1 MIEQLIEKI
10 LSYNPEAD
18 VDKVREAYD
27 YAEKHHEG
35 QKRNSGEDYIVHPF
49 NVALILAEMNM
60 DVSTIIAGLLH
71 DTIEDT
77 EVTYEDVKERFG
89 EEVAILV
96 EGVTK
101 LKMLSYQTKQEKQA
115 ENIRKMVLAM
125 AKDIRVVI
133 VKFAD
138 RLHNMRTL
146 EYMTPE
152 KKHDKALET
161 IEIYAP
167 LADRLGMSRVKSELE
182 DLSLRY
188 LDPENYYNL
197 VDMVNRRRSEREALI
212 QSLIDDISKQL
223 KRMGIAAD
231 INGRPKNFYSIYKK
245 MMKKGK
251 TFEEIYDLQ
260 AIRILVDDVKDCY
273 GALGVVHTMYKPI
286 PGRFKDYI
294 SMPKQNKYQSLH
306 TTVIDDNGETFEVQ
320 IRTWE
325 MHKTAEY
332 GIAAHWKYKEGAK
345 KSTSFDENLTWLRQ
359 LLEWQKDLKDPNEFM
374 ETLKVDFFADE
385 VFVFTPNGDVINLPD
400 NSTPIDFAY
409 RVHTAV
415 GNTCV
420 GAKINGRIVSLSHK
434 LKNGEIVEV
443 ITNKNSEPSLDWLS
457 IVASPQARTKI
468 KQYFKV
474 KDRDKNIEKGQT
486 MIEQEAKR
494 LGYRPSEFI
503 RDEWMEDVR
512 QRLKFDNL
520 NDLYSQVG
528 YGSMSVRQVTAKLEE
543 YAKEEKRKALAEN
556 MTVEDIAV
564 QEESK
569 NHRNAGGIVVK
580 GIDNVQVRIAK
591 CCTPVPGDE
600 IVGFITMGRGVS
612 IHRSDCINLK
622 NNMNEDRLIP
632 VRWDI
637 DEKEMYSAEIEVR
650 ASNKNNVLA
659 DIANRIHDARL
670 DIQNLSARE
679 DKDHNL
685 IIRTVVRIHHIDELT
700 RLLKKLERVENVYE
714 AYRVSG

>member
-77 EVTYEDVKERFG
+77 DVTYDDVKERFG

-197 VDMVNRRRSEREALI
+197 ADMVNRRRSEREALI
-212 QSLIDDISKQL
+212 QSSIDDISKQL

-474 KDRDKNIEKGQT
+474 KDRDKNIEKGRA

-494 LGYRPSEFI
+494 LGYRPSEFV
-503 RDEWMEDVR
+503 RDDWMEDVR
-512 QRLKFDNL
+512 QRLKFYNL

-543 YAKEEKRKALAEN
+543 YANEEKRKAMAEN
-556 MTVEDIAV
+556 VTVEDIAV
-564 QEESK
+564 QEEPK

-580 GIDNVQVRIAK
+580 GIDNVKVRIAK

-632 VRWDI
+632 VRWEI

-650 ASNKNNVLA
+650 AASKNNVLA

-685 IIRTVVRIHHIDELT
+685 IIRTVVRIHHIDELE

>member
-1 MIEQLIEKI
+1 MGSEMCIRD
-10 LSYNPEAD
+10 S
-18 VDKVREAYD
+18 
-27 YAEKHHEG
+27 
-35 QKRNSGEDYIVHPF
+35 F

-77 EVTYEDVKERFG
+77 DVTYDDVKERFG

-260 AIRILVDDVKDCY
+260 AIRILVDDLKDCY

-474 KDRDKNIEKGQT
+474 KDRDKNIEKGRA

-494 LGYRPSEFI
+494 LGYRPSEFV
-503 RDEWMEDVR
+503 RDDWMEDVR

-543 YAKEEKRKALAEN
+543 YAKEEKRKAMAEN

-580 GIDNVQVRIAK
+580 GIDNVKVRIAK

-632 VRWDI
+632 VRWEI

-650 ASNKNNVLA
+650 AASKNNVLA

-685 IIRTVVRIHHIDELT
+685 IIRTVVRIHHIDELE

>member
-1 MIEQLIEKI
+1 MIQKLIDKV

-18 VDKVREAYD
+18 IDILREAFTF
-27 YAEKHHEG
+27 AEIHHKG
-35 QKRNSGEDYIVHPF
+35 QKRNSGEDYIIHPF
-49 NVALILAEMNM
+49 YVAYILAEMNM

-77 EVTYEDVKERFG
+77 GVTYDEVKNKFG
-89 EEVAILV
+89 GEVADLV
-96 EGVTK
+96 DGVTK

-125 AKDIRVVI
+125 AKDIRVII

-146 EYMTPE
+146 EYMTPA

-188 LDPENYYNL
+188 LDPENYYKL
-197 VDMVNRRRSEREALI
+197 VDMINKRRSEREE
-212 QSLIDDISKQL
+212 LIDHLIRDISNQL
-223 KRMGIAAD
+223 KRTGIAAD
-231 INGRPKNFYSIYKK
+231 ITGRPKNFYSIYKK

-294 SMPKQNKYQSLH
+294 SMPKPNKYQSLH

-345 KSTSFDENLTWLRQ
+345 KSTSFDEILTWLRQ

-420 GAKINGRIVSLSHK
+420 GAKINGRIVPLSHK

-468 KQYFKV
+468 RQYFKV
-474 KDRDKNIEKGQT
+474 KDRDKNIAKGQV
-486 MIEQEAKR
+486 MIEQEIKR
-494 LGYRPSEFI
+494 IGLKPNEVI
-503 RDEWMEDVR
+503 REDWMEDVR
-512 QRLKFDNL
+512 ERLKFDNL
-520 NDLYSQVG
+520 DDLYAQIG
-528 YGSMSVRQVTAKLEE
+528 YGSMSVRQVTAKLTEH
-543 YAKEEKRKALAEN
+543 YKEEMQLSHPASFDTDEFTTSSRP
-556 MTVEDIAV
+556 D
-564 QEESK
+564 
-569 NHRNAGGIVVK
+569 HRSTGGVIVR
-580 GIDNVQVRIAK
+580 GIDNVKVRIAK

-612 IHRSDCINLK
+612 VHRSDCINLK
-622 NNMNEDRLIP
+622 NNMNEERLIP

-637 DEKEMYSAEIEVR
+637 DEQETYSAELEVR
-650 ASNKNNVLA
+650 ADSKSNVLA

-679 DKDHNL
+679 NKEGML
-685 IIRTVVRIHHIDELT
+685 VIRTTVRIHHIEELQ
-700 RLLKKLERVENVYE
+700 RLIKKLENIQHVIEV
-714 AYRVSG
+714 YRVSG

>member
-1 MIEQLIEKI
+1 MIQKLIDKVQ
-10 LSYNPEAD
+10 SYNPEAD
-18 VDKVREAYD
+18 TDIIREAY
-27 YAEKHHEG
+27 YFAEKHHEG
-35 QKRNSGEDYIVHPF
+35 QKRNSGEDYIIHPF
-49 NVALILAEMNM
+49 NVACILAEMNM

-77 EVTYEDVKERFG
+77 SVTYDDVKEKFG
-89 EEVAILV
+89 EEVADLV
-96 EGVTK
+96 DGVTK

-125 AKDIRVVI
+125 AKDIRVII

-188 LDPENYYNL
+188 LDPKNYYKL
-197 VDMVNRRRSEREALI
+197 VDMINKRRSEREE
-212 QSLIDDISKQL
+212 LIDDLIRDISNQL
-223 KRMGIAAD
+223 KRTGIAAD
-231 INGRPKNFYSIYKK
+231 ITGRPKNFYSIYKK

-294 SMPKQNKYQSLH
+294 SMPKPNKYQSLH
-306 TTVIDDNGETFEVQ
+306 TTVIDDKGETFEVQ

-345 KSTSFDENLTWLRQ
+345 KSTTFDENLTWLRQ
-359 LLEWQKDLKDPNEFM
+359 LLEWQKDLKDPNEFI

-420 GAKINGRIVSLSHK
+420 GAKINGRIVPLSHK

-468 KQYFKV
+468 RQYFKV
-474 KDRDKNIEKGQT
+474 KDRDKNIAKGQV
-486 MIEQEAKR
+486 MIEQEIKR
-494 LGYRPSEFI
+494 IGLKSNELI
-503 RDEWMEDVR
+503 RDDWMDDVR
-512 QRLKFDNL
+512 ERLKFDNL
-520 NDLYSQVG
+520 DDLYAQIG
-528 YGSMSVRQVTAKLEE
+528 YGSMSVRQVTAKLTEH
-543 YAKEEKRKALAEN
+543 YKEE
-556 MTVEDIAV
+556 V
-564 QEESK
+564 QEAHTVPFKTEEFTTPTRRE
-569 NHRNAGGIVVK
+569 HRNTGGIIVK
-580 GIDNVQVRIAK
+580 GIDNVKVRIAK

-612 IHRSDCINLK
+612 VHRSDCINLK
-622 NNMNEDRLIP
+622 NNMSEERLIP
-632 VRWDI
+632 IRWDI
-637 DEKEMYSAEIEVR
+637 DEQETYSAELEVR
-650 ASNKNNVLA
+650 ADSKSNVLA

-679 DKDHNL
+679 NKEGVL
-685 IIRTVVRIHHIDELT
+685 IIRTTVRIHHIEELQ
-700 RLLKKLERVENVYE
+700 RLIKKLENIQHVIEV
-714 AYRVSG
+714 YRVSG

>member
-77 EVTYEDVKERFG
+77 EVTYDDVKERFG

-474 KDRDKNIEKGQT
+474 KDRDKNIEKGRA

-494 LGYRPSEFI
+494 LGYRSSEFV
-503 RDEWMEDVR
+503 RDDWMEDVR

-543 YAKEEKRKALAEN
+543 YAKEEKRKAMAEN

-580 GIDNVQVRIAK
+580 GIDNVKVRIAK

-632 VRWDI
+632 VRWEI

-650 ASNKNNVLA
+650 AASKNNVLA

-685 IIRTVVRIHHIDELT
+685 IIRTVVRIHHIDELE

-714 AYRVSG
+714 AYRVIG

>member
-1 MIEQLIEKI
+1 MIQKLIDKVQ
-10 LSYNPEAD
+10 SYNPEAD
-18 VDKVREAYD
+18 TDIIREAY
-27 YAEKHHEG
+27 YFAEKHHEG
-35 QKRNSGEDYIVHPF
+35 QKRNSGEDYIIHPF
-49 NVALILAEMNM
+49 NVACILAEMNM

-77 EVTYEDVKERFG
+77 SVTYDDVKEKFG
-89 EEVAILV
+89 EEVADLV
-96 EGVTK
+96 DGVTK

-125 AKDIRVVI
+125 AKDIRVII

-152 KKHDKALET
+152 KKHDKGLET

-188 LDPENYYNL
+188 LDPKNYYKL
-197 VDMVNRRRSEREALI
+197 VDMINKRRSEREE
-212 QSLIDDISKQL
+212 LIDDLIRDISNQL
-223 KRMGIAAD
+223 KRTGIAAD
-231 INGRPKNFYSIYKK
+231 ITGRPKNFYSIYKK

-294 SMPKQNKYQSLH
+294 SMPKPNKYQSLH
-306 TTVIDDNGETFEVQ
+306 TTVIDDKGETFEVQ

-345 KSTSFDENLTWLRQ
+345 KSTTFDENLTWLRQ
-359 LLEWQKDLKDPNEFM
+359 LLEWQKDLKDPNEFI

-420 GAKINGRIVSLSHK
+420 GAKINGRIVPLSHK

-468 KQYFKV
+468 RQYFKV
-474 KDRDKNIEKGQT
+474 KDRDKNIAKGQV
-486 MIEQEAKR
+486 MIEQEIKR
-494 LGYRPSEFI
+494 IGLKSNELI
-503 RDEWMEDVR
+503 RDDWMDDVR
-512 QRLKFDNL
+512 ERLKFDNL
-520 NDLYSQVG
+520 DDLYAQIG
-528 YGSMSVRQVTAKLEE
+528 YGSMSVRQVTAKLTEH
-543 YAKEEKRKALAEN
+543 YKEE
-556 MTVEDIAV
+556 V
-564 QEESK
+564 QEAHTVPFKTEEFTTPTRRE
-569 NHRNAGGIVVK
+569 HRNTGGIIVK
-580 GIDNVQVRIAK
+580 GIDNVKVRIAK

-612 IHRSDCINLK
+612 VHRSDCINLK
-622 NNMNEDRLIP
+622 NNMSEERLIP
-632 VRWDI
+632 IRWDI
-637 DEKEMYSAEIEVR
+637 DEQETYSAELEVR
-650 ASNKNNVLA
+650 ADSKSNVLA

-679 DKDHNL
+679 NKEGVL
-685 IIRTVVRIHHIDELT
+685 IIRTTVRIHHIEELQ
-700 RLLKKLERVENVYE
+700 RLIKKLENIQHVIEV
-714 AYRVSG
+714 YRVSG

>member
-27 YAEKHHEG
+27 YADAHHEG

-60 DVSTIIAGLLH
+60 DVPTIIAGLLH

-77 EVTYEDVKERFG
+77 EVTYEDVEERFG

-133 VKFAD
+133 VKFSD

-345 KSTSFDENLTWLRQ
+345 KSTTFDENLTWLRQ

-474 KDRDKNIEKGQT
+474 KDRDKNIEKGQA

-543 YAKEEKRKALAEN
+543 YAKEEKRKSMADN
-556 MTVEDIAV
+556 MSVEDIAL
-564 QEESK
+564 QEETK

-580 GIDNVQVRIAK
+580 GIDNVKVRIAK

-650 ASNKNNVLA
+650 AANKNNVLA

-670 DIQNLSARE
+670 EIQNLSARE
-679 DKDHNL
+679 DKDHNI
-685 IIRTVVRIHHIDELT
+685 IIRTVVRIHHIDELA
-700 RLLKKLERVENVYE
+700 RLLKKLERIENVYE

>member
-77 EVTYEDVKERFG
+77 DVTYDDVKERFG

-251 TFEEIYDLQ
+251 AFEEIYDLQ

-474 KDRDKNIEKGQT
+474 KDRDKNIEKGRA

-494 LGYRPSEFI
+494 LGYRPSEFV
-503 RDEWMEDVR
+503 RDDWMEDVR

-543 YAKEEKRKALAEN
+543 YAKEEKRKSMAEN

-580 GIDNVQVRIAK
+580 GIDNVKVRIAK

-632 VRWDI
+632 VRWEI

-650 ASNKNNVLA
+650 AASKNNVLA

-685 IIRTVVRIHHIDELT
+685 IIRTVVRIHHIDELE

>member
-60 DVSTIIAGLLH
+60 DVPTIIAGLLH

-77 EVTYEDVKERFG
+77 EVTYDDVKERFG

-474 KDRDKNIEKGQT
+474 KDRDKNIEKGRS

-494 LGYRPSEFI
+494 LGYRPSEFV
-503 RDEWMEDVR
+503 RDDWMEDVR

-543 YAKEEKRKALAEN
+543 YAKEEKRKAMAEN

-580 GIDNVQVRIAK
+580 GIDNVKVRIAK

-632 VRWDI
+632 VRWEI

-650 ASNKNNVLA
+650 AASKNNVLA

-685 IIRTVVRIHHIDELT
+685 IIRTVVRIHHIDELE

>member
-77 EVTYEDVKERFG
+77 DVTYDDVKERFG

-332 GIAAHWKYKEGAK
+332 GIAAHWKYKE
-345 KSTSFDENLTWLRQ
+345 
-359 LLEWQKDLKDPNEFM
+359 
-374 ETLKVDFFADE
+374 
-385 VFVFTPNGDVINLPD
+385 
-400 NSTPIDFAY
+400 
-409 RVHTAV
+409 
-415 GNTCV
+415 
-420 GAKINGRIVSLSHK
+420 
-434 LKNGEIVEV
+434 
-443 ITNKNSEPSLDWLS
+443 
-457 IVASPQARTKI
+457 
-468 KQYFKV
+468 
-474 KDRDKNIEKGQT
+474 
-486 MIEQEAKR
+486 
-494 LGYRPSEFI
+494 
-503 RDEWMEDVR
+503 
-512 QRLKFDNL
+512 
-520 NDLYSQVG
+520 
-528 YGSMSVRQVTAKLEE
+528 
-543 YAKEEKRKALAEN
+543 
-556 MTVEDIAV
+556 
-564 QEESK
+564 
-569 NHRNAGGIVVK
+569 
-580 GIDNVQVRIAK
+580 
-591 CCTPVPGDE
+591 
-600 IVGFITMGRGVS
+600 
-612 IHRSDCINLK
+612 
-622 NNMNEDRLIP
+622 
-632 VRWDI
+632 
-637 DEKEMYSAEIEVR
+637 
-650 ASNKNNVLA
+650 
-659 DIANRIHDARL
+659 
-670 DIQNLSARE
+670 
-679 DKDHNL
+679 
-685 IIRTVVRIHHIDELT
+685 
-700 RLLKKLERVENVYE
+700 
-714 AYRVSG
+714 

>member
-27 YAEKHHEG
+27 YADAHHEG

-60 DVSTIIAGLLH
+60 DVPTIIAGLLH

-77 EVTYEDVKERFG
+77 DVTYEDVEERFG

-345 KSTSFDENLTWLRQ
+345 KSTTFDENLTWLRQ

-474 KDRDKNIEKGQT
+474 KDRDKNIEKGQA

-528 YGSMSVRQVTAKLEE
+528 YGSMGVRQVTAKLEE
-543 YAKEEKRKALAEN
+543 YAKEEKRKSMADN
-556 MTVEDIAV
+556 MSVEDIAL
-564 QEESK
+564 QEETK

-580 GIDNVQVRIAK
+580 GIDNVKVRIAK

-650 ASNKNNVLA
+650 AANKNNVLA

-670 DIQNLSARE
+670 EIQNLSARE
-679 DKDHNL
+679 DKDHNI
-685 IIRTVVRIHHIDELT
+685 IIRTVVRIHHIDELA
-700 RLLKKLERVENVYE
+700 RLLKKLERIENVYE

>member
-27 YAEKHHEG
+27 YADAHHEG

-60 DVSTIIAGLLH
+60 DVPTIIAGLLH

-77 EVTYEDVKERFG
+77 DVTYEDVEERFG

-345 KSTSFDENLTWLRQ
+345 KSTTFDENLTWLRQ

-474 KDRDKNIEKGQT
+474 KDRDKNIEKGQA

-528 YGSMSVRQVTAKLEE
+528 YGSMGVRQVTAKLEE
-543 YAKEEKRKALAEN
+543 YAKEEKRKSMADN
-556 MTVEDIAV
+556 MSVEDIAL
-564 QEESK
+564 QEETK

-580 GIDNVQVRIAK
+580 GIDNVKVRIAK

-650 ASNKNNVLA
+650 AANKNNVLA

-670 DIQNLSARE
+670 EIQNLSARE
-679 DKDHNL
+679 DKDHSI
-685 IIRTVVRIHHIDELT
+685 IIRTVVRIHHIDELA
-700 RLLKKLERVENVYE
+700 RLLKKLERIENVYE

>member
-1 MIEQLIEKI
+1 MIQKLIDKVQ
-10 LSYNPEAD
+10 SYNPEAD
-18 VDKVREAYD
+18 TDIIREAY
-27 YAEKHHEG
+27 YFAEKHHEG

-49 NVALILAEMNM
+49 NVACILAEMNM

-77 EVTYEDVKERFG
+77 SVTYDDVKEKFG
-89 EEVAILV
+89 EEVADLV
-96 EGVTK
+96 DGVTK

-125 AKDIRVVI
+125 AKDIRVII

-188 LDPENYYNL
+188 LDPENYYKL
-197 VDMVNRRRSEREALI
+197 VDMINKRRSEREE
-212 QSLIDDISKQL
+212 LIDDLIRDISNQL
-223 KRMGIAAD
+223 KRTGIAAD
-231 INGRPKNFYSIYKK
+231 ITGRPKNFYSIYKK

-294 SMPKQNKYQSLH
+294 SMPKPNKYQSLH
-306 TTVIDDNGETFEVQ
+306 TTVIDDKGETFEVQ

-345 KSTSFDENLTWLRQ
+345 KSTTFDENLTWLRQ
-359 LLEWQKDLKDPNEFM
+359 LLEWQKDLKDPNEFI

-420 GAKINGRIVSLSHK
+420 GAKINGRIVPLSHK

-468 KQYFKV
+468 RQYFKV
-474 KDRDKNIEKGQT
+474 KDRDKNIAKGQV
-486 MIEQEAKR
+486 MIEQEIKR
-494 LGYRPSEFI
+494 IGLKPNELI
-503 RDEWMEDVR
+503 RDDWMDDVR
-512 QRLKFDNL
+512 ERLKFDNL
-520 NDLYSQVG
+520 DDLYAQIG
-528 YGSMSVRQVTAKLEE
+528 YGSMSVRQVTVKLTEH
-543 YAKEEKRKALAEN
+543 YKEE
-556 MTVEDIAV
+556 V
-564 QEESK
+564 QEAHTVPFKTEEFTTPTRRE
-569 NHRNAGGIVVK
+569 HRNTGGIIVK
-580 GIDNVQVRIAK
+580 GIDNVKVRIAK

-612 IHRSDCINLK
+612 VHRSDCINLK
-622 NNMNEDRLIP
+622 NNMSEERLIP

-637 DEKEMYSAEIEVR
+637 DEQETYSAELEVR
-650 ASNKNNVLA
+650 ADSKSNVLA

-679 DKDHNL
+679 KKEGVL
-685 IIRTVVRIHHIDELT
+685 IIRTTVRIHHIEELQ
-700 RLLKKLERVENVYE
+700 RLIKKLENIQHVIEV
-714 AYRVSG
+714 YRVSG

>member
-1 MIEQLIEKI
+1 MIQKLIDKVQ
-10 LSYNPEAD
+10 SYNPEAD
-18 VDKVREAYD
+18 TDIIREAY
-27 YAEKHHEG
+27 YFAEKHHEG

-49 NVALILAEMNM
+49 NVACILAEMNM

-77 EVTYEDVKERFG
+77 SVTYDDVKEKFG
-89 EEVAILV
+89 EEVADLV
-96 EGVTK
+96 DGVTK

-125 AKDIRVVI
+125 AKDIRVII

-152 KKHDKALET
+152 KKRDKALET

-188 LDPENYYNL
+188 LDPENYYKL
-197 VDMVNRRRSEREALI
+197 VDMINKRRSEREE
-212 QSLIDDISKQL
+212 LIDDLIRDISNQL
-223 KRMGIAAD
+223 KRTGIAAD
-231 INGRPKNFYSIYKK
+231 ITGRPKNFYSIYKK

-294 SMPKQNKYQSLH
+294 SMPKPNKYQSLH
-306 TTVIDDNGETFEVQ
+306 TTVIDDKGETFEVQ

-345 KSTSFDENLTWLRQ
+345 KSTTFDENLTWLRQ
-359 LLEWQKDLKDPNEFM
+359 LLEWQKDLKDPNEFI

-420 GAKINGRIVSLSHK
+420 GAKINGRIVPLSHK

-468 KQYFKV
+468 RQYFKV
-474 KDRDKNIEKGQT
+474 KDRDKNIAKGQV
-486 MIEQEAKR
+486 MIEQEIKR
-494 LGYRPSEFI
+494 IGLKPNELI
-503 RDEWMEDVR
+503 RDDWMDDVR
-512 QRLKFDNL
+512 ERLKFDNL
-520 NDLYSQVG
+520 DDLYAQIG
-528 YGSMSVRQVTAKLEE
+528 YGSMSVRQVTAKLTEH
-543 YAKEEKRKALAEN
+543 YKEE
-556 MTVEDIAV
+556 V
-564 QEESK
+564 QEAHTVPFKTEEFTTPTRRE
-569 NHRNAGGIVVK
+569 HRNTGGIIVK
-580 GIDNVQVRIAK
+580 GIDNVKVRIAK

-612 IHRSDCINLK
+612 VHRSDCINLK
-622 NNMNEDRLIP
+622 NNMNEERLIP

-637 DEKEMYSAEIEVR
+637 DEQETYSAELEVR
-650 ASNKNNVLA
+650 ADSKSNVLA

-679 DKDHNL
+679 NKEGVL
-685 IIRTVVRIHHIDELT
+685 IIRTTVRIHHIEELQ
-700 RLLKKLERVENVYE
+700 RLIKKLENIQHVIEV
-714 AYRVSG
+714 YRVSG

>member
-1 MIEQLIEKI
+1 MIQELIKKI
-10 LSYNPEAD
+10 ESYNPEAD
-18 VDKVREAYD
+18 MDPIYEAYRF
-27 YAEKHHEG
+27 AKEHHEG
-35 QKRNSGEDYIVHPF
+35 QKRNSGEDYIVHPL
-49 NVALILAEMNM
+49 NVAQILAEMNM
-60 DVSTIIAGLLH
+60 DVPTIIAGLLH

-77 EVTYEDVKERFG
+77 DVSYDDVKDKFG
-89 EEVAILV
+89 EEVANLV

-188 LDPENYYNL
+188 LDPENYYKL
-197 VDMVNRRRSEREALI
+197 VDMISRRRSEREELI
-212 QSLIDDISKQL
+212 QSLIEAVSKQL
-223 KRMGIAAD
+223 KRMGISAD
-231 INGRPKNFYSIYKK
+231 ITGRPKNFYSIYKK
-245 MMKKGK
+245 MTKKGK

-294 SMPKQNKYQSLH
+294 SMPKPNKYQSLH

-332 GIAAHWKYKEGAK
+332 GIAAHWKYKEGTK

-359 LLEWQKDLKDPNEFM
+359 LLEWQKDLKDPNEFI

-385 VFVFTPNGDVINLPD
+385 VFVFTPDGDVINLPD

-420 GAKINGRIVSLSHK
+420 GAKINGRIVPLNHK

-474 KDRDKNIEKGQT
+474 KDRDKNIVKGQSL
-486 MIEQEAKR
+486 IEQEVKR
-494 LGYRPSEFI
+494 LGYRPADII
-503 RDEWMEDVR
+503 RDAWMEDIRV
-512 QRLKFDNL
+512 RLKFDTL
-520 NDLYSQVG
+520 DDLYAQIG

-543 YAKEEKRKALAEN
+543 YHKEEERETNASN
-556 MTVEDIAV
+556 MTTEDNSGETPRKV
-564 QEESK
+564 Q
-569 NHRNAGGIVVK
+569 HNAHGIVVK
-580 GIDNVQVRIAK
+580 GIDNVKTRIAK

-600 IVGFITMGRGVS
+600 IVGFITRGRGITV
-612 IHRSDCINLK
+612 HRSDCVNLK
-622 NNMNEDRLIP
+622 NNMSEDRLLP
-632 VRWDI
+632 ARWES
-637 DEKEMYSAEIEVR
+637 DEHETYSTEIELHAENR
-650 ASNKNNVLA
+650 NNVLA
-659 DIANRIHDARL
+659 DVAGRIHDLKL
-670 DIQNLSARE
+670 DIQNLTAKK
-679 DKDHNL
+679 DKDGNL
-685 IIRTVVRIHHIDELT
+685 IVRTTVHIHHIEE
-700 RLLKKLERVENVYE
+700 LKKLVKKLEKIDNVIE
-714 AYRVSG
+714 VYRVSG

>member
-77 EVTYEDVKERFG
+77 EVTYDDVKERFG

-474 KDRDKNIEKGQT
+474 KDRDKNIEKGRA

-494 LGYRPSEFI
+494 LGYRPSEFV
-503 RDEWMEDVR
+503 RDDWMEDVR

-543 YAKEEKRKALAEN
+543 YANEEKRKAMAEN

-564 QEESK
+564 QEEPK

-580 GIDNVQVRIAK
+580 GIDNVKVRIAK

-632 VRWDI
+632 VRWEI

-650 ASNKNNVLA
+650 AASKNNVLA

-685 IIRTVVRIHHIDELT
+685 IIRTVVRIHHIDELE

>member
-1 MIEQLIEKI
+1 MIQKLIDKVQ
-10 LSYNPEAD
+10 SYNPEAD
-18 VDKVREAYD
+18 TDIIREAY
-27 YAEKHHEG
+27 YFAEKHHEG

-49 NVALILAEMNM
+49 NVACILAEMNM

-77 EVTYEDVKERFG
+77 SVTYDDVKEKFG
-89 EEVAILV
+89 EEVADLV
-96 EGVTK
+96 DGVTK

-125 AKDIRVVI
+125 AKDIRVII

-188 LDPENYYNL
+188 LDPENYYKL
-197 VDMVNRRRSEREALI
+197 VDMINKRRSEREE
-212 QSLIDDISKQL
+212 LIDDLIRDISNQL
-223 KRMGIAAD
+223 KRTGIAAD
-231 INGRPKNFYSIYKK
+231 ITGRPKNFYSIYKK

-294 SMPKQNKYQSLH
+294 SMPKPNKYQSLH
-306 TTVIDDNGETFEVQ
+306 TTVIDDKGETFEVQ

-345 KSTSFDENLTWLRQ
+345 KSTTFDENLTWLRQ
-359 LLEWQKDLKDPNEFM
+359 LLEWQKDLKDPNEFI

-420 GAKINGRIVSLSHK
+420 GAKINGRIVPLSHK

-468 KQYFKV
+468 RQYFKV
-474 KDRDKNIEKGQT
+474 KDRDKNIAKGQV
-486 MIEQEAKR
+486 MIEQEIKR
-494 LGYRPSEFI
+494 IGLKPNELI
-503 RDEWMEDVR
+503 RDDWMDDVR
-512 QRLKFDNL
+512 ERLKFDNL
-520 NDLYSQVG
+520 DDLYAQIG
-528 YGSMSVRQVTAKLEE
+528 YGSMSVRQVTAKLTEH
-543 YAKEEKRKALAEN
+543 YKEE
-556 MTVEDIAV
+556 V
-564 QEESK
+564 QEAHTVPFNTEEFTTPTRRE
-569 NHRNAGGIVVK
+569 HRNTGGIIVK
-580 GIDNVQVRIAK
+580 GIDNVKVRIAK

-612 IHRSDCINLK
+612 VHRSDCINLK
-622 NNMNEDRLIP
+622 NNMSEERLIP

-637 DEKEMYSAEIEVR
+637 DEQETYSAELEVR
-650 ASNKNNVLA
+650 ADSKSNVLA

-679 DKDHNL
+679 NKEGVL
-685 IIRTVVRIHHIDELT
+685 IIRTTVRIHHIEELQ
-700 RLLKKLERVENVYE
+700 RLIKKLENIQHVIEV
-714 AYRVSG
+714 YRVSG

>member
-1 MIEQLIEKI
+1 MIQKLIDKVQ
-10 LSYNPEAD
+10 SYNPEAD
-18 VDKVREAYD
+18 TDIIREAY
-27 YAEKHHEG
+27 YFAEKHHEG

-49 NVALILAEMNM
+49 NVAYILAEMNM

-77 EVTYEDVKERFG
+77 SVTYDDVKEKFG
-89 EEVAILV
+89 EEVADLV
-96 EGVTK
+96 DGVTK

-125 AKDIRVVI
+125 AKDIRVII

-188 LDPENYYNL
+188 LDPENYYKL
-197 VDMVNRRRSEREALI
+197 VDMINKRRSEREE
-212 QSLIDDISKQL
+212 LIDDLIRDISNQL
-223 KRMGIAAD
+223 KRTGIAAD
-231 INGRPKNFYSIYKK
+231 ITGRPKNFYSIYKK

-294 SMPKQNKYQSLH
+294 SMPKPNKYQSLH
-306 TTVIDDNGETFEVQ
+306 TTVIDDKGETFEVQ

-345 KSTSFDENLTWLRQ
+345 KSTTFDENLTWLRQ
-359 LLEWQKDLKDPNEFM
+359 LLEWQKDLKDPNEFI

-420 GAKINGRIVSLSHK
+420 GAKINGRIVPLSHK

-468 KQYFKV
+468 RQYFKV
-474 KDRDKNIEKGQT
+474 KDRDKNIAKGQV
-486 MIEQEAKR
+486 MIEQEIKR
-494 LGYRPSEFI
+494 IGLKPNELI
-503 RDEWMEDVR
+503 RDDWMDDVR
-512 QRLKFDNL
+512 ERLKFDNL
-520 NDLYSQVG
+520 DDLYAQIG
-528 YGSMSVRQVTAKLEE
+528 YGSMSVRQVTAKLTEH
-543 YAKEEKRKALAEN
+543 YKEE
-556 MTVEDIAV
+556 V
-564 QEESK
+564 QEAHTVPFNTEEFTTPTRRE
-569 NHRNAGGIVVK
+569 HRNTGGIIVK
-580 GIDNVQVRIAK
+580 GIDNVKVRIAK

-612 IHRSDCINLK
+612 VHRSDCINLK
-622 NNMNEDRLIP
+622 NNMSEERLIP

-637 DEKEMYSAEIEVR
+637 DEQETYSAELEVR
-650 ASNKNNVLA
+650 ADSKSNVLA

-679 DKDHNL
+679 NKEGVL
-685 IIRTVVRIHHIDELT
+685 IIRTTVRIHHIEELQ
-700 RLLKKLERVENVYE
+700 RLIKKLENIQHVIEV
-714 AYRVSG
+714 YRVSG

>member
-1 MIEQLIEKI
+1 MIQKLIDKVQ
-10 LSYNPEAD
+10 SYNPEAD
-18 VDKVREAYD
+18 TDIIREAY
-27 YAEKHHEG
+27 YFAEKHHEG

-49 NVALILAEMNM
+49 NVACILAEMNM

-77 EVTYEDVKERFG
+77 SVTYDDVKEKFG
-89 EEVAILV
+89 EEVADLV
-96 EGVTK
+96 DGVTK

-125 AKDIRVVI
+125 AKDIRVII

-188 LDPENYYNL
+188 LDPENYYKL
-197 VDMVNRRRSEREALI
+197 VDMINKRRSEREE
-212 QSLIDDISKQL
+212 LIDDLIRDISNQL
-223 KRMGIAAD
+223 KRTGIAAD
-231 INGRPKNFYSIYKK
+231 ITGRPKNFYSIYKK

-294 SMPKQNKYQSLH
+294 SVPKPNKYQSLH
-306 TTVIDDNGETFEVQ
+306 TTVIDDKGETFEVQ

-345 KSTSFDENLTWLRQ
+345 KSTTFDENLTWLRQ
-359 LLEWQKDLKDPNEFM
+359 LLEWQKDLKDPNEFI

-420 GAKINGRIVSLSHK
+420 GAKINGRIVPLSHK

-468 KQYFKV
+468 RQYFKV
-474 KDRDKNIEKGQT
+474 KDRDKNIAKGQV
-486 MIEQEAKR
+486 MIEQEIKR
-494 LGYRPSEFI
+494 IGLKPNELI
-503 RDEWMEDVR
+503 RDDWMDDVR
-512 QRLKFDNL
+512 ERLKFDNL
-520 NDLYSQVG
+520 DDLYAQIG
-528 YGSMSVRQVTAKLEE
+528 YGSMSVRQVTAKLTEH
-543 YAKEEKRKALAEN
+543 YKEE
-556 MTVEDIAV
+556 V
-564 QEESK
+564 QEAHTVPFKTEEFTTPTRRE
-569 NHRNAGGIVVK
+569 HRNTGGIIVK
-580 GIDNVQVRIAK
+580 GIDNVKVRIAK

-612 IHRSDCINLK
+612 VHRSDCINLK
-622 NNMNEDRLIP
+622 NNMSEERLIP
-632 VRWDI
+632 IRWDI
-637 DEKEMYSAEIEVR
+637 DEQETYSAELEVR
-650 ASNKNNVLA
+650 ADSKSNVLA

-679 DKDHNL
+679 NKEGVL
-685 IIRTVVRIHHIDELT
+685 IIRTTVRIHHIEELQ
-700 RLLKKLERVENVYE
+700 RLIKKLENIQHVIEV
-714 AYRVSG
+714 YRVSG

>member
-10 LSYNPEAD
+10 LSYNQEAD

-60 DVSTIIAGLLH
+60 DVPTIIAGLLH

-77 EVTYEDVKERFG
+77 DVTYDDVKERFG
-89 EEVAILV
+89 EEIAILV

-197 VDMVNRRRSEREALI
+197 VDMVSRRRSEREALI

-474 KDRDKNIEKGQT
+474 KDRDKNIEKGRA

-494 LGYRPSEFI
+494 LGYRPSEFV
-503 RDEWMEDVR
+503 RDDWMEDVR

-543 YAKEEKRKALAEN
+543 YAKEEKRKAMAEN
-556 MTVEDIAV
+556 MTVEDIVV

-580 GIDNVQVRIAK
+580 GIDNVKVRIAK

-632 VRWDI
+632 VRWEI

-650 ASNKNNVLA
+650 AASKNNVLA

-685 IIRTVVRIHHIDELT
+685 IIRTVVRIHHIDELE

>member
-10 LSYNPEAD
+10 LSYNPDAD
-18 VDKVREAYD
+18 VEKVREAYD
-27 YAEKHHEG
+27 YAEAHHEG

-77 EVTYEDVKERFG
+77 DVTYDDVKERFG

-101 LKMLSYQTKQEKQA
+101 LKMLTYQTKQEKQA

-197 VDMVNRRRSEREALI
+197 VDMVSRRRSEREALI

-503 RDEWMEDVR
+503 RDEWMEEVR

-543 YAKEEKRKALAEN
+543 YVKEEKRKTTAEN
-556 MTVEDIAV
+556 MTVEDI
-564 QEESK
+564 ELDGSK
-569 NHRNAGGIVVK
+569 SHRNAGGIVVK
-580 GIDNVQVRIAK
+580 GIDNVKVRIAK

-632 VRWDI
+632 VRWEI

-685 IIRTVVRIHHIDELT
+685 IIRTVVRIHHIDELA

>member
-1 MIEQLIEKI
+1 MIEQLIEAI
-10 LSYNPEAD
+10 RSYNPDAEFDQVYKAFEFAD
-18 VDKVREAYD
+18 R
-27 YAEKHHEG
+27 HHKG
-35 QKRNSGEDYIVHPF
+35 QKRNSGEDYIVHPLH
-49 NVALILAEMNM
+49 VALILAEMNM
-60 DVSTIIAGLLH
+60 DVPTIIAGLLH

-77 EVTYEDVKERFG
+77 EVTYDEVKDLFG
-89 EEVAILV
+89 EEVADLV

-146 EYMTPE
+146 EYMIPE
-152 KKHDKALET
+152 KKRDKAMET

-167 LADRLGMSRVKSELE
+167 LADRLGMSRVKMELE

-188 LDPENYYNL
+188 LDPVNYYNL
-197 VDMVNRRRSEREALI
+197 VEMVDKRRSEREALI
-212 QSLIDDISKQL
+212 QALIEDISNQL
-223 KRMGIAAD
+223 KKVGIAAD
-231 INGRPKNFYSIYKK
+231 ITGRPKNFYSIYKK
-245 MMKKGK
+245 MIKKGK
-251 TFEEIYDLQ
+251 TFGEIYDLQ
-260 AIRILVDDVKDCY
+260 AIRILVDDIKDCY

-294 SMPKQNKYQSLH
+294 SMPKPNKYQSLH
-306 TTVIDDNGETFEVQ
+306 TTVIDDRGETFEVQ

-332 GIAAHWKYKEGAK
+332 GIAAHWKYKEGTK

-400 NSTPIDFAY
+400 GSTPIDFAY

-420 GAKINGRIVSLSHK
+420 GAKINGRIVPLSHK

-443 ITNKNSEPSLDWLS
+443 ITNKNSQPSLDWLK
-457 IVASPQARTKI
+457 IVQSPQAKTKI

-474 KDRDKNIEKGQT
+474 KDRDKNILRGRE
-486 MIEQEAKR
+486 MIEQEAKK
-494 LGYRPSEFI
+494 LGYRPSDFV
-503 RDEWMEDVR
+503 RDDWMEDVKE
-512 QRLKFDNL
+512 RLKFDDL
-520 NDLYSQVG
+520 DDLYAQIG
-528 YGSMSVRQVTAKLEE
+528 YGSMSVRQVTAKLSD
-543 YAKEEKRKALAEN
+543 YMKKEERKHRTAPVRAEEIPV
-556 MTVEDIAV
+556 VEKKE
-564 QEESK
+564 Q
-569 NHRNAGGIVVK
+569 RNTNGIQVK
-580 GIDNVQVRIAK
+580 GIDNVKVRIAK

-600 IVGFITMGRGVS
+600 IVGFITMGRGIS

-622 NNMNEDRLIP
+622 NNLEEERLIP
-632 VRWDI
+632 VRWDMG
-637 DEKEMYSAEIEVR
+637 ENETYSAEIEIR
-650 ASNKNNVLA
+650 AANKNNVLA
-659 DIANRIHDARL
+659 DIANRIHDSRL

-679 DKDHNL
+679 DKDHFL
-685 IIRTVVRIHHIDELT
+685 VVRITVRIHHIDELS
-700 RLLKKLERVENVYE
+700 RLLKKLKNIENVFE
-714 AYRVSG
+714 VYRVSG

>member
-77 EVTYEDVKERFG
+77 EVTYDDVKERFG

-474 KDRDKNIEKGQT
+474 KDRDKNIEKGRT

-494 LGYRPSEFI
+494 LGYRPSEFV
-503 RDEWMEDVR
+503 RDDWMEDVR

-543 YAKEEKRKALAEN
+543 YAKEEKRKAMAEN

-564 QEESK
+564 QEEPK

-580 GIDNVQVRIAK
+580 GIDNVKVRIAK

-632 VRWDI
+632 VRWEI

-650 ASNKNNVLA
+650 AASKNNVLA

-685 IIRTVVRIHHIDELT
+685 IIRTVVRIHHIDELE

>member
-1 MIEQLIEKI
+1 MIQKLIDKVQ
-10 LSYNPEAD
+10 SYNPEAD
-18 VDKVREAYD
+18 TDIIREAY
-27 YAEKHHEG
+27 YFAEKHHEG
-35 QKRNSGEDYIVHPF
+35 QKRNSGEDYIIHPF
-49 NVALILAEMNM
+49 NVACILAEMNM

-77 EVTYEDVKERFG
+77 SVTYDDVKEKFG
-89 EEVAILV
+89 EEVADLV
-96 EGVTK
+96 DGVTK

-125 AKDIRVVI
+125 AKDIRVII

-188 LDPENYYNL
+188 LDPENYYKL
-197 VDMVNRRRSEREALI
+197 EDMINKRRSEREE
-212 QSLIDDISKQL
+212 LIDDLIRDISNQL
-223 KRMGIAAD
+223 KRTGIAAD
-231 INGRPKNFYSIYKK
+231 ITGRPKNFYSIYKK

-294 SMPKQNKYQSLH
+294 SMPKPNKYQSLH
-306 TTVIDDNGETFEVQ
+306 TTVIDDKGETFEVQ

-345 KSTSFDENLTWLRQ
+345 KSTTFDENLTWLRQ
-359 LLEWQKDLKDPNEFM
+359 LLEWQKDLKDPNEFI

-420 GAKINGRIVSLSHK
+420 GAKINGRIVPLSHK

-468 KQYFKV
+468 RQYFKV
-474 KDRDKNIEKGQT
+474 KDRDKNIAKGQV
-486 MIEQEAKR
+486 MIEQEIKR
-494 LGYRPSEFI
+494 IGLKPNELI
-503 RDEWMEDVR
+503 RDDWMDDVR
-512 QRLKFDNL
+512 ERLKFDNL
-520 NDLYSQVG
+520 DDLYAQIG
-528 YGSMSVRQVTAKLEE
+528 YGSMSVRQVTAKLTEH
-543 YAKEEKRKALAEN
+543 YKEE
-556 MTVEDIAV
+556 V
-564 QEESK
+564 QEAHTVPFKTEEFTTPTRRE
-569 NHRNAGGIVVK
+569 HRNTGGIIVK
-580 GIDNVQVRIAK
+580 GIDNVKVRIAK

-612 IHRSDCINLK
+612 VHRSDCINLK
-622 NNMNEDRLIP
+622 NNMSEERLIP

-637 DEKEMYSAEIEVR
+637 DEQETYSAELEVR
-650 ASNKNNVLA
+650 ADSKSNVLA

-679 DKDHNL
+679 NKEGVL
-685 IIRTVVRIHHIDELT
+685 IIRTTVRIHHIEELQ
-700 RLLKKLERVENVYE
+700 RLIKKLENIQHVIEV
-714 AYRVSG
+714 YRVSG

>member
-10 LSYNPEAD
+10 LSYNPDAD
-18 VDKVREAYD
+18 VEKVREAYD
-27 YAEKHHEG
+27 YAEAHHEG

-77 EVTYEDVKERFG
+77 DVTYDDVKERFG

-101 LKMLSYQTKQEKQA
+101 LKMLTYQTKQEKQA

-197 VDMVNRRRSEREALI
+197 VDMVSRRRSEREALI

-503 RDEWMEDVR
+503 RDDWMEEVR

-543 YAKEEKRKALAEN
+543 YVKEEKRKTTAEN
-556 MTVEDIAV
+556 MTVEDI
-564 QEESK
+564 ELDGSK
-569 NHRNAGGIVVK
+569 SHRNAGGIVVK
-580 GIDNVQVRIAK
+580 GIDNVKVRIAK

-632 VRWDI
+632 VRWEI

-685 IIRTVVRIHHIDELT
+685 IIRTVVRIHHIDELA
-700 RLLKKLERVENVYE
+700 RLLKKLERIENVYE

>member
-10 LSYNPEAD
+10 LSYNPDGD
-18 VDKVREAYD
+18 VDKVREAYAF
-27 YAEKHHEG
+27 AEAHHKG
-35 QKRNSGEDYIVHPF
+35 QKRNSGEDYIVHPY

-60 DVSTIIAGLLH
+60 DITTIIAGLLH

-77 EVTYEDVKERFG
+77 DVTYEDVEERFG
-89 EEVAILV
+89 EEVAVVV

-197 VDMVNRRRSEREALI
+197 VDMVQRRRSEREEII

-409 RVHTAV
+409 RVHTDV

-468 KQYFKV
+468 RQYFKV
-474 KDRDKNIEKGQT
+474 KDRDKNIEKGRT

-494 LGYRPSEFI
+494 LGYKPSEFI
-503 RDEWMEDVR
+503 RDEWMEEVR
-512 QRLKFDNL
+512 QRLKYDNL
-520 NDLYSQVG
+520 DDLYAQIG

-543 YAKEEKRKALAEN
+543 YVKEEKRKSMAEN
-556 MTVEDIAV
+556 MSVDDIAL
-564 QEESK
+564 QEDK
-569 NHRNAGGIVVK
+569 RDHRNTGGIVVK
-580 GIDNVQVRIAK
+580 GIDNVKVRIAK

-600 IVGFITMGRGVS
+600 IVGFITMGRGIS

-622 NNMNEDRLIP
+622 NNLNEDRLIP
-632 VRWDI
+632 VRWEFD
-637 DEKEMYSAEIEVR
+637 DSETYSAEIEIR
-650 ASNKNNVLA
+650 AAAKNNVLA
-659 DIANRIHDARL
+659 DIANRIHDSRL

-679 DKDHNL
+679 DKDHNM
-685 IIRTVVRIHHIDELT
+685 IIRTVVRIHHIDELS
-700 RLLKKLERVENVYE
+700 RLLKKLEKVENVYE
-714 AYRVSG
+714 VYRVSG

>member
-77 EVTYEDVKERFG
+77 DVTYDDVKERFG

-474 KDRDKNIEKGQT
+474 KDRDKNIEKGRA

-494 LGYRPSEFI
+494 LGYRPSEFV
-503 RDEWMEDVR
+503 RDDWMEDVR

-543 YAKEEKRKALAEN
+543 YAKEEKRKAMAEN

-580 GIDNVQVRIAK
+580 GIDNVKVRIAK

-632 VRWDI
+632 VRWEI

-650 ASNKNNVLA
+650 AASKNNVLA

-685 IIRTVVRIHHIDELT
+685 IIRTVVRIHHIDELE

>member
-1 MIEQLIEKI
+1 MIQKLIDKVQ
-10 LSYNPEAD
+10 SYNPEAD
-18 VDKVREAYD
+18 TDIIREAY
-27 YAEKHHEG
+27 YFAEKHHEG

-49 NVALILAEMNM
+49 NVACILAEMNM

-77 EVTYEDVKERFG
+77 SVTYDDVKEKFG
-89 EEVAILV
+89 EEVADLV
-96 EGVTK
+96 DGVTK

-125 AKDIRVVI
+125 AKDIRVII

-188 LDPENYYNL
+188 LDPENYYKL
-197 VDMVNRRRSEREALI
+197 VDMINKRRSEREE
-212 QSLIDDISKQL
+212 LIDDLIRDISNQL
-223 KRMGIAAD
+223 KRTGIAAD
-231 INGRPKNFYSIYKK
+231 ITGRPKNFYSIYKK

-294 SMPKQNKYQSLH
+294 SMPKPNKYQSLH
-306 TTVIDDNGETFEVQ
+306 TTVIDDKGETFEVQ

-345 KSTSFDENLTWLRQ
+345 KSTTFDENLTWLRQ
-359 LLEWQKDLKDPNEFM
+359 LLEWQKDLKDPNEFI

-420 GAKINGRIVSLSHK
+420 GAKINGRIVPLSHK

-468 KQYFKV
+468 RQYFKV
-474 KDRDKNIEKGQT
+474 KDRDKNIAKGQV
-486 MIEQEAKR
+486 MIEQEIKR
-494 LGYRPSEFI
+494 IGLKPNELI
-503 RDEWMEDVR
+503 RDDWMDDVR
-512 QRLKFDNL
+512 ERLKFDNL
-520 NDLYSQVG
+520 DDLYAQIG
-528 YGSMSVRQVTAKLEE
+528 YGSMSVRQVTAKLTEH
-543 YAKEEKRKALAEN
+543 YKEE
-556 MTVEDIAV
+556 V
-564 QEESK
+564 QEAHTVPFKTEEFTTPTRRE
-569 NHRNAGGIVVK
+569 HRNTGGIIVK
-580 GIDNVQVRIAK
+580 GIDNVKVRIAK

-612 IHRSDCINLK
+612 VHRSDCINLK
-622 NNMNEDRLIP
+622 NNMSEERLIP

-637 DEKEMYSAEIEVR
+637 DEQETYSAEIEVR
-650 ASNKNNVLA
+650 ADSKSNVLA

-679 DKDHNL
+679 NKEGVL
-685 IIRTVVRIHHIDELT
+685 IIRTTVRIHHIEELQ
-700 RLLKKLERVENVYE
+700 RLIKKLENIQHVIEV
-714 AYRVSG
+714 YRVSG

>member
-77 EVTYEDVKERFG
+77 DVTYDDVKERFG
-89 EEVAILV
+89 EEIAILV

-474 KDRDKNIEKGQT
+474 KDRDKNIEKGRA

-494 LGYRPSEFI
+494 LGYRPSEFV
-503 RDEWMEDVR
+503 RDDWMEDVR

-543 YAKEEKRKALAEN
+543 YAKEEKRKAMAEN

-580 GIDNVQVRIAK
+580 GIDNVKVRIAK

-632 VRWDI
+632 VRWEI

-650 ASNKNNVLA
+650 AASKNNVLA

-685 IIRTVVRIHHIDELT
+685 IIRTVVRIHHIDELE

>member
-1 MIEQLIEKI
+1 MIQKLIDKVQ
-10 LSYNPEAD
+10 SYNPEAD
-18 VDKVREAYD
+18 TDIIREAY
-27 YAEKHHEG
+27 YFAEKHHEG

-49 NVALILAEMNM
+49 NVACILAEMNM

-77 EVTYEDVKERFG
+77 SVTYDDVKEKFG
-89 EEVAILV
+89 EEVADLV
-96 EGVTK
+96 DGVTK

-125 AKDIRVVI
+125 AKDIRVII

-188 LDPENYYNL
+188 LDPENYYKL
-197 VDMVNRRRSEREALI
+197 VDMINKRRSEREE
-212 QSLIDDISKQL
+212 LIDDLIRDISNQL
-223 KRMGIAAD
+223 KRTGIAAD
-231 INGRPKNFYSIYKK
+231 ITGRPKNFYSIYKK

-294 SMPKQNKYQSLH
+294 SMPKPNKYQSLH
-306 TTVIDDNGETFEVQ
+306 TTVIDDKGETFEVQ

-345 KSTSFDENLTWLRQ
+345 KSTTFDENLTWLRQ
-359 LLEWQKDLKDPNEFM
+359 LLEWQKDLKDPNEFI

-420 GAKINGRIVSLSHK
+420 GAKINGRIVPLSHK

-468 KQYFKV
+468 RQYFKV
-474 KDRDKNIEKGQT
+474 KDRDKNIAKGQV
-486 MIEQEAKR
+486 MIEQEIKR
-494 LGYRPSEFI
+494 IGLKPNELI
-503 RDEWMEDVR
+503 RDDWMDDVR
-512 QRLKFDNL
+512 ERLKFDNL
-520 NDLYSQVG
+520 DDLYAQIG
-528 YGSMSVRQVTAKLEE
+528 YGSMSVRQVTAKLTEH
-543 YAKEEKRKALAEN
+543 YKEE
-556 MTVEDIAV
+556 V
-564 QEESK
+564 QEAHTVPFKTEEFTTPTRRE
-569 NHRNAGGIVVK
+569 HRNTGGIIVK
-580 GIDNVQVRIAK
+580 GIDNVKVRIAK

-612 IHRSDCINLK
+612 VHRSDCINLK
-622 NNMNEDRLIP
+622 NNMSEERLIP
-632 VRWDI
+632 IRWDI
-637 DEKEMYSAEIEVR
+637 DEQETYSAELEVR
-650 ASNKNNVLA
+650 ADSKSNVLA

-679 DKDHNL
+679 NKEGVL
-685 IIRTVVRIHHIDELT
+685 IIRTTVRIHHIEELQ
-700 RLLKKLERVENVYE
+700 RLIKKLENIQHVIEV
-714 AYRVSG
+714 YRVSG

>member
-27 YAEKHHEG
+27 YADAHHEG

-60 DVSTIIAGLLH
+60 DVPTIIAGLLH

-77 EVTYEDVKERFG
+77 DVTYEDVEERFG

-345 KSTSFDENLTWLRQ
+345 KSTTFDENLTWLRQ

-474 KDRDKNIEKGQT
+474 KDRDKNIEKGQA

-512 QRLKFDNL
+512 KRLKFDNL

-543 YAKEEKRKALAEN
+543 YAKEEKRKTMADN
-556 MTVEDIAV
+556 MSVEDIAL
-564 QEESK
+564 QEETK

-580 GIDNVQVRIAK
+580 GIDNVKVRIAK

-650 ASNKNNVLA
+650 AANKNNVLA

-670 DIQNLSARE
+670 EIQNPSARE
-679 DKDHNL
+679 DKDHNI
-685 IIRTVVRIHHIDELT
+685 IIRTVVRIHHIDELA
-700 RLLKKLERVENVYE
+700 RLLKKLERIENVYE